1 MKHIVS
7 VSLGSSTRDH
17 RVEMDLL
24 GEKYVI
30 ERIGMDGD
38 LRKLKATIS
47 QLDGKVDALG
57 LGGITMLFPVG
68 PKTYFLQSAKP
79 LMRAAQQTP
88 IVDGTELKMVLEKKV
103 IFDLDRQGILPI
115 RGKKVLLTVAFDRYS
130 MAQAFA
136 ELGCE
141 LSCGDLVFSF
151 GLPILIPSFKAFHRV
166 AKTLA
171 PLVCL
176 LPFSMLYPTGEK
188 EEYVEDPQKYARYY
202 QGQDII
208 AGDYLYIQR
217 FMPDDLRGKVII
229 TNTVTAQNIKDLK
242 ARGLK
247 TLVTTTPNLG
257 GRSFGNNLI
266 QAVIVAALG
275 KRPHEITGEEYLAML
290 QELGFEPR
298 VENLSSATEA

>member
-7 VSLGSSTRDH
+7 VSLGSSTRNH
-17 RVEMDLL
+17 RVEMELL
-24 GEKYVI
+24 GEQYLI

-38 LRKLKATIS
+38 LEQLNATIS

-57 LGGITMLFPVG
+57 LGGITMVFPVG
-68 PKTYFLQSAKP
+68 HKTYFLRSAKP
-79 LMRAAQQTP
+79 LMETARRTP
-88 IVDGTELKMVLEKKV
+88 IVDGTELKMVLEKQV
-103 IFDLDRQGILPI
+103 IFDLDRQGVLPI

-136 ELGCE
+136 ELDCE

-151 GLPILIPSFKAFHRV
+151 GLPFLIPSFKAFHRV

-176 LPFSMLYPTGEK
+176 LPFTMLYPTGEK

-202 QGQDII
+202 QGKDII

-217 FMPDDLRGKVII
+217 FMPDDLKGKVII
-229 TNTVTAQNIKDLK
+229 TNTVTVQNIRDLK
-242 ARGLK
+242 ARGVK

-257 GRSFGNNLI
+257 GRSFGNNVI

-275 KRPHEITGEEYLAML
+275 KRPQEISGDEYMAMTR
-290 QELGFEPR
+290 ELGFNPR
-298 VENLSSATEA
+298 VENL